1 MRTLRSLLAAGALVA
16 GVGSPL
22 LAQAHGA
29 HAGAA
34 ADTSH
39 AARHAA
45 HMAATIDPERA
56 RAELLAAFESSMQKF
71 VALAEAMPADKF
83 AWSPGEGVMEFG
95 HVLSHVAHYNYAYPV
110 QAMGTPA
117 PAGIGLDTLENVRS
131 KDAVLALLR
140 SSGDYARRTL
150 QETPAAE
157 LVKGTRLYGRE
168 TQEWAVLLSMVAHM
182 NEHLGQSIA
191 YARMNGVVPPWSR

>member
-1 MRTLRSLLAAGALVA
+1 MRTIRSLLAAGALAA

-22 LAQAHGA
+22 LAQAA
-29 HAGAA
+29 AGT

-45 HMAATIDPERA
+45 HMAGTVDAERV
-56 RAELLAAFESSMQKF
+56 RAELLGAFESSMEKF

-83 AWSPGEGVMEFG
+83 AWSPGEGVMPFG

-110 QAMGTPA
+110 QAMGTAA
-117 PAGIGLDTLENVRS
+117 PAGLQLDTLENVRT
-131 KDAVLALLR
+131 KDGVLALLR
-140 SSGDYARRTL
+140 SSGEYARRTL
-150 QETPAAE
+150 RETPAAE
-157 LVKGTRLYGRE
+157 LAQGARLYGRE